1 MTRGNRVVV
10 PPVHLITD
18 DAVLAHDEFDARME
32 ALLALGGAQVAL
44 HVRGAGTPGRR
55 LQEIVERAR
64 EVAGEGARVIVNDRL
79 DVALAAGADGV
90 QLARR
95 SLPLAAARTVAP
107 ALPMGLSVHAVEDIA
122 AARAAGARG
131 PDWFVAGTIWPTA
144 SHPDRPGGGL
154 DHLRAMVESARA
166 EVESAHVGVESAHA
180 GVESARAGAASA
192 PVIAIGGVTPERTV
206 EARRAGAGG
215 VAVLRGVWAAVDPVE
230 ALSRYLS
237 AWNDP

>member
-18 DAVLAHDEFDARME
+18 DAVLAHAEFDARME

-44 HVRGAGTPGRR
+44 HVRGPGTPGRR

-107 ALPMGLSVHAVEDIA
+107 ALPMGLSVHAVQEIA
-122 AARAAGARG
+122 AARAAGVRG

-166 EVESAHVGVESAHA
+166 EVESARA
-180 GVESARAGAASA
+180 GDESARAGAASA
-192 PVIAIGGVTPERTV
+192 PVIAIGGVTPERTA